1 MNPTYYFFIEYW
13 DGKVLFEDGLTFS
26 AVSNLEKFYNKIS
39 DYKMKKW
46 GWGQVTSP
54 KSLEQQLLEKKSA
67 AFAQNLRKNAG

>member
-26 AVSNLEKFYNKIS
+26 GVSSLEKFYNKIS

-54 KSLEQQLLEKKSA
+54 KSLEQQILEKKSVV
-67 AFAQNLRKNAG
+67 FAQNLRKSVD